1 MTAPPQKTDLPAT
14 DWLDAADKA
23 LCAVRRSGRNQVCAP
38 G

>member
-1 MTAPPQKTDLPAT
+1 MTAPPQKTELPAT

-23 LCAVRRSGRNQVCAP
+23 LCAVRRSGRSQVCAP